1 MWGYGN
7 SIRAGIHYDHRNIEK
22 FDFYS
27 SYGDIRFR
35 TPASANGNIS
45 PIGSESSMPER
56 LTIKPGGNVG
66 INKSNPGHAL
76 DITGTTRS
84 SNDFRAPI
92 FYDSNDTTYRLNPN
106 AQSVF
111 ANGLN
116 SSESARDGLKWH
128 HGMGPDMIIWGH
140 GDAVGSGNIKIY
152 SDSDGTIAAGDK
164 FIFEHEGNFFAHGD
178 VTAYSS
184 STASDIR
191 LKENIRDLEG
201 SLDKTLKLRGVKF
214 DWKDEHRDK
223 DNLGF
228 IAQEVEKIVP
238 EVVKEVVNT
247 NTNSDNDTDTH
258 KVVQYASLV
267 PMLVEAIKEL
277 KDEIDDLRDQLSKKE
292 L

>member
-1 MWGYGN
+1 
-7 SIRAGIHYDHRNIEK
+7 
-22 FDFYS
+22 
-27 SYGDIRFR
+27 
-35 TPASANGNIS
+35 
-45 PIGSESSMPER
+45 
-56 LTIKPGGNVG
+56 
-66 INKSNPGHAL
+66 
-76 DITGTTRS
+76 
-84 SNDFRAPI
+84 
-92 FYDSNDTTYRLNPN
+92 
-106 AQSVF
+106 
-111 ANGLN
+111 
-116 SSESARDGLKWH
+116 
-128 HGMGPDMIIWGH
+128 MGPDMIIWGH
-140 GDAVGSGNIKIY
+140 GDAIGSGNIKIY